1 MADANDPVC
10 AGSSPQSIGG
20 LNLSACH
27 SCLMAPETSCES
39 MNLLLDRNA
48 LVGSNDF
55 FDPLVSAAHATA
67 IATAEMY

>member
-1 MADANDPVC
+1 
-10 AGSSPQSIGG
+10 
-20 LNLSACH
+20 
-27 SCLMAPETSCES
+27 